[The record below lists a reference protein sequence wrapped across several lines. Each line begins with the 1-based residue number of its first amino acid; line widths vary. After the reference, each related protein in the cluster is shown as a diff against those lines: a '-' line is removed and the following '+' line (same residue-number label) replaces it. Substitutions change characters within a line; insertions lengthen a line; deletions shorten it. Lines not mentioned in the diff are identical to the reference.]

1 MYIPKRN
8 GQMMK
13 KIFAL
18 LITFIYLTANASFA
32 FSDLYCLHNVSE
44 QKINSIVKNNL
55 LNQNFSLKS
64 ENPIYA
70 VYDKNPNRNAVVIIQ
85 QNGADVFYYFN
96 SKDKELNQ
104 GFLRTFRSFRIGYE
118 QQAYNTNI
126 LRVYDN
132 IAEKT
137 MNSSGKA
144 NQYTFDDDDE
154 PVISSANQIPQ
165 NQPIQNQNTYNYLNQ
180 NTYNSVNQNTYSPKP
195 PLQYVN
201 NNQYNNG
208 QNVSTVYANS
218 NTVTL
223 PAYPPQNKVVTLP
236 AYPANTQNTYNTYNT
251 QSTYTPVRTHT
262 AQQATVLKGSI
273 VSIDSGTKF
282 KTYLQNPIN
291 TSSANKGDRVVAVL
305 TDDIKSKGVNVVP
318 QGSIVYGTLSKAR
331 HATYGSRN
339 GRVVI
344 EFNQLVTPDNK
355 TYEISTEKIDF
366 TVTNDGKIARTVGN
380 AVAGAAVGA
389 LAGLLFAALG
399 DYSFGTAAAIGAGI
413 GAGSS
418 LIGSGAERGVDAE
431 IPSFTEL
438 ELTLTKPFKV
448 SVNQ

>member
-44 QKINSIVKNNL
+44 EKINSIVKNNL
-55 LNQNFSLKS
+55 LNQNYRLVS

-70 VYDKNPNRNAVVIIQ
+70 VYDKNPNRNSVVIIQ
-85 QNGADVFYYFN
+85 QNGSNVFYYFN

-104 GFLRTFRSFRIGYE
+104 GLLRTFRSFRIGYE

-132 IAEKT
+132 IAERT
-137 MNSSGKA
+137 MNSSGKS

-165 NQPIQNQNTYNYLNQ
+165 NQPVQNRNTYNYANQNTYTPQ
-180 NTYNSVNQNTYSPKP
+180 P

-201 NNQYNNG
+201 NNQYSNK
-208 QNVSTVYANS
+208 QSVPTTYANS
-218 NTVTL
+218 NNAVTL
-223 PAYPPQNKVVTLP
+223 PAYPPQNQVVTLP
-236 AYPANTQNTYNTYNT
+236 AYPKNTQNTYNNSHSTYNKT

-273 VSIDSGTKF
+273 VSVESGTKF

-305 TDDIKSKGVNVVP
+305 TDDIRLGGVNVVP

-331 HATYGSRN
+331 HATYASRN

-366 TVTNDGKIARTVGN
+366 TVTNDGKVARTVGN

-413 GAGSS
+413 GAGTS

-438 ELTLTKPFKV
+438 ELTLTKPLKV